1 MKQNDESGRWEGR
14 HTDGDVVEAVAE
26 QEPAGTADVAAALDV
41 TRQAADYRL
50 RRLRDDGRVES
61 DKIGGV
67 LVWSTSEEPTVE
79 HDGTDSE
86 DVRTEPA
93 VGRSE
98 DLEARVR
105 ELDIPGSGSSFEARV
120 VAIVTIVE
128 HLEEVGEA
136 RTDELKALVD
146 ADAVNYSSA
155 DSFWTNVVR
164 TKKALKDLSD
174 VEAPGKGEKV
184 YRYKR

>member
-1 MKQNDESGRWEGR
+1 MKQNDDNGQWEGR
-14 HTDGDVVEAVAE
+14 HTDADVVDALAE

-50 RRLRDDGRVES
+50 RRLRDDGRVVS

-67 LVWSTSEEPTVE
+67 LVWSTSGEEAVE
-79 HDGTDSE
+79 HDDAVSS
-86 DVRTEPA
+86 DARREPTA
-93 VGRSE
+93 DRSE

-105 ELDIPGSGSSFEARV
+105 ELNIPGSGSRFEARV
-120 VAIVTIVE
+120 DAIVDIVE